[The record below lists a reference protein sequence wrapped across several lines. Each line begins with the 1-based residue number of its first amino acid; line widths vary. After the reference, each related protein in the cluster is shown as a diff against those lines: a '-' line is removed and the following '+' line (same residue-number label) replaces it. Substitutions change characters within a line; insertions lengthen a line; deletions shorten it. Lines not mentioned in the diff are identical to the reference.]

1 MDLSNEH
8 NFRKFFNDINDF
20 LFVLDLHGNIIETND
35 AVVSILGYARDEL
48 LGKSVLNIH
57 PAEFREKAGGIV
69 AQMLAGEAVSC
80 PLPLLSKSGQYFPVE
95 TRVYHGTWNNE
106 NVLIGVSR
114 NLSELALSE
123 TKFFEVFNNSQ
134 AIMAIS
140 EFETGVFTDVNK
152 QFLRVLGY
160 AKEEVIGH
168 SSKEMNLFQ
177 DYNQRIEIAAK
188 VSSGEKLESESVT
201 ARTKAGGLLYCLLSA
216 AKIQIETHNYLF
228 TAATDI
234 TRQRLAE
241 NKLKHNLRQQTLL
254 SDISQSLNS
263 IHDIGKKLDE
273 TVWLLGE
280 HTNVSRVYIFEDD
293 PSGAATSNT
302 YEWCN
307 TGILPQKEQLQGLR
321 YSSIPSWKKILNEHG
336 KVFSTNITE
345 LPADLVEILAPQAIK
360 SLLVLPLAVQ
370 DKFFGFIGFD
380 ECAANRVWEQGEI
393 DLLTTVANIISVT
406 FERMEFQRLLAES
419 EARLKMAI
427 ENTEAGL
434 WDWNI
439 TTGAVYFNDSWYRM
453 LGYDREDVE
462 PSVKAWEKLV
472 HPEDMPGVEKALA
485 DHLEGRTDIFHT
497 MHRLRTKGGAWKW
510 VLDKGRII
518 ARDQEGKPRRAIGTH
533 IDIDNQK
540 KTEDA
545 LRVANATKD
554 KFFSIIAHDLRGPIG
569 TMMQVSELLS
579 EKSLVDEKTWDSFLE
594 SQKIMS
600 KNAYR
605 LLENLL
611 NWATYNSNQITPE
624 PKQLDLYGIINDSMA
639 DSRPAAVK
647 KSIQLVAN
655 LAQCTAFADE
665 EMIKLVV
672 RNLLSNALKFTPQ
685 GGRISI
691 GLSSAADRVHVKVS
705 NTGSG
710 ITRENI
716 AKILSEDKFY
726 TTYGTER
733 EKGTGL
739 GLKLCKNFIVANN
752 GVLRI
757 ESEADRETSFSF
769 SLPALK
775 Q

>member
-1 MDLSNEH
+1 MDLSSES

-20 LFVLDLHGNIIETND
+20 LFVLDLQGNIIETND
-35 AVVSILGYARDEL
+35 AVVSILGYPKEEL
-48 LGKSVLNIH
+48 LGKSVLAIH
-57 PAEFREKAGGIV
+57 PPEFREKAGKIV
-69 AQMLAGEAVSC
+69 ARMMAGEAANC

-95 TRVYHGTWNNE
+95 TRVYHGTWNKE

-152 QFLRVLGY
+152 QFARLLGY
-160 AKEEVIGH
+160 TKEEIIGR
-168 SSKEMNLFQ
+168 SSKEINLFQ
-177 DYNQRIEIAAK
+177 DYSQRGEIAAK
-188 VSSGEKLESESVT
+188 ISAGGSVESESVT
-201 ARTKAGGLLYCLLSA
+201 VRTKTGKLLYCLLSA
-216 AKIQIETHNYLF
+216 ARIQIQTHNYLF

-234 TRQRLAE
+234 TRQRIAE
-241 NKLKHNLRQQTLL
+241 NNLMHNLRQQTLL
-254 SDISQSLNS
+254 SDISRSLNS
-263 IHDIGKKLDE
+263 IHNIGKKLDE

-293 PSGAATSNT
+293 LSGETTSNT

-307 TGILPQKEQLQGLR
+307 TGVAPQKKRLQGLR
-321 YSSIPSWKKILNEHG
+321 YASIPSWKRILSEKG
-336 KVFSTNITE
+336 RVFSTNIKE
-345 LPADLVEILAPQAIK
+345 LPADLVEVLEPQGIK

-370 DKFFGFIGFD
+370 DRFFGFIGFD
-380 ECAANRVWEQGEI
+380 ECAVIRVWEQGEI

-439 TTGAVYFNDSWYRM
+439 STGAVYFNDSWCRM
-453 LGYDREDVE
+453 LGYDRAEVE

-472 HPEDMPGVEKALA
+472 HPDDMPGVEKTLA
-485 DHLEGRTDIFHT
+485 DHLEGRTDIYQT
-497 MHRLRTKGGAWKW
+497 MHRLRTKGGEWKW

-518 ARDQEGKPRRAIGTH
+518 EWDQEGKPRRAIGTH

-540 KTEDA
+540 RTEDA
-545 LRVANATKD
+545 LRVASATKD

-569 TMMQVSELLS
+569 TMMQISELLS
-579 EKSLVDEKTWDSFLE
+579 EKSFVDEKTWDSFIE
-594 SQKIMS
+594 SQKVLS
-600 KNAYR
+600 KNTYR

-611 NWATYNSNQITPE
+611 NWARYNSNQIIPQ
-624 PKQLDLYGIINDSMA
+624 PKQLDLGALLNEGVS
-639 DSRPAAVK
+639 DSRPVAAK
-647 KSIQLVAN
+647 KGIQLVADIGP
-655 LAQCTAFADE
+655 CEAFADE

-685 GGRISI
+685 GGRISVK
-691 GLSSAADRVHVKVS
+691 LSSEANRVTVKVS

-716 AKILSEDKFY
+716 AEILSEDKFY

-739 GLKLCKNFIVANN
+739 GLKLCKNFIGANN
-752 GVLRI
+752 GAFHI
-757 ESEADRETSFSF
+757 ESVADRETSFSF
-769 SLPALK
+769 TLPSSR
-775 Q
+775 